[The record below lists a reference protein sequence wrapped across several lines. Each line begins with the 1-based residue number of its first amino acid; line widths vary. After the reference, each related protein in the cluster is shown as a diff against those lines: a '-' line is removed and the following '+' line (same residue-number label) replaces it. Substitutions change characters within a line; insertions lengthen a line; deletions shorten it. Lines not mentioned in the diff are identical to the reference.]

1 LIMYHTNLPKVS
13 IVILAY
19 NAVSTLNRIFDEAVM
34 SALTQDYSNYEVI
47 IVDNGSR
54 DSTYEYA
61 KTMYGDRAKV
71 VKLPRNYGYCLGNN
85 LSLKYIDKDSK
96 YILFQNSDAI
106 LARDYV
112 RKLIE
117 ILEQNPDVVA
127 AQGLEIQPSGHLRIG
142 GSLNT
147 AGYYFLVEVKHQQSR
162 PLCLEN
168 LLAFG
173 AALLVRRNVFEVVGG
188 FPSEYFMYGDE
199 ADLGMRI
206 RALGFRVLGCSHTSY
221 VHLVQG
227 TASKLRGFNP
237 IVLYFSNRNRL
248 LIVLRYFYG
257 LYLVKALLLN
267 IIIMLIHF
275 IKGPAI
281 RRRIIL
287 RIITTS
293 VKELRNTMRFRKIYV
308 PHLKRR
314 KVLEKFIKPWPRGTI
329 IIAD

>member
-1 LIMYHTNLPKVS
+1 MHCTNVPKAS

-34 SALTQDYSNYEVI
+34 SALTQDYSNYEVMI
-47 IVDNGSR
+47 IDNGSH
-54 DSTYEYA
+54 DNTYKYA
-61 KTMYGDRAKV
+61 KTRYGDRAKV

-96 YILFQNSDAI
+96 YILFQNPDAI

-112 RKLIE
+112 RRLIE
-117 ILEQNPDVVA
+117 ILEQKPDAVA
-127 AQGLEIQPSGHLRIG
+127 TQGLEIQPSGHLRIG

-147 AGYYFLVEVKHQQSR
+147 AGYSVDVLPQLSSNN

-168 LLAFG
+168 LFAFG
-173 AALLVRRNVFEVVGG
+173 AALLVKRDVFEAVGG
-188 FPSEYFMYGDE
+188 FPPEYFLYYDE
-199 ADLGMRI
+199 ADLGMRF

-221 VHLVQG
+221 VHFVQG
-227 TASKLRGFNP
+227 TVSKLRGLTP

-248 LIVLRYFYG
+248 LIVLRYFHG
-257 LYLVKALLLN
+257 LYLAKALVLN
-267 IIIMLIHF
+267 VIIMLIHF

-287 RIITTS
+287 HIITTLI
-293 VKELRNTMRFRKIYV
+293 KRLRSTIRVRKTYV
-308 PHLKRR
+308 PHVKRR
-314 KVLEKFIKPWPRGTI
+314 KVLEKFIEPWPRGAI
-329 IIAD
+329 IMAD

>member
-1 LIMYHTNLPKVS
+1 MHCTNVPKAS

-34 SALTQDYSNYEVI
+34 SALTQDYSNYEVMI
-47 IVDNGSR
+47 IDNGSH
-54 DSTYEYA
+54 DNTYKYA
-61 KTMYGDRAKV
+61 KTRYGDRAKV

-96 YILFQNSDAI
+96 YILFQNPDAI

-112 RKLIE
+112 RRLIE
-117 ILEQNPDVVA
+117 ILEQKPDAVA

-147 AGYYFLVEVKHQQSR
+147 AGYYCLVEVKHQQSN

-168 LLAFG
+168 LFAFG
-173 AALLVRRNVFEVVGG
+173 AALLVKRDVFEAVGG
-188 FPSEYFMYGDE
+188 FPPEYFLYYDE
-199 ADLGMRI
+199 VDLGMRF
-206 RALGFRVLGCSHTSY
+206 RALGFRVLGCSHTCY
-221 VHLVQG
+221 VHFVQG
-227 TASKLRGFNP
+227 TVSKLRGLTP
-237 IVLYFSNRNRL
+237 IVLYFSTRNRL
-248 LIVLRYFYG
+248 LTVFRHFHG
-257 LYLVKALLLN
+257 LYLAKALVLN
-267 IIIMLIHF
+267 VIIMLIHF

-281 RRRIIL
+281 RRRAML
-287 RIITTS
+287 HIITTLI
-293 VKELRNTMRFRKIYV
+293 KRLRNTIMVRKTYV
-308 PHLKRR
+308 PYVKRR

>member
-1 LIMYHTNLPKVS
+1 MYHTNLPKVS

-61 KTMYGDRAKV
+61 KTMYGNRAKV

-117 ILEQNPDVVA
+117 ILEQNPDVAA
-127 AQGLEIQPSGHLRIG
+127 AQGLEIQPPGNLRIG

-147 AGYYFLVEVKHQQSR
+147 AGYSVDVLPQLRSNNL
-162 PLCLEN
+162 LCLEN
-168 LLAFG
+168 LFAFG
-173 AALLVRRNVFEVVGG
+173 AALLVRRNVFEIVGG
-188 FPSEYFMYGDE
+188 FPSEYFLYYDE
-199 ADLGMRI
+199 ADLGMRF
-206 RALGFRVLGCSHTSY
+206 RALGFRVFGCSHTSY
-221 VHLVQG
+221 VHFVQG
-227 TASKLRGFNP
+227 TASKLRDFNP

-248 LIVLRYFYG
+248 LTVLRYFYG
-257 LYLVKALLLN
+257 WYLAKALVLN

-275 IKGPAI
+275 IKGSAI

-293 VKELRNTMRFRKIYV
+293 IKGLGNTMRARKTWV
-308 PHLKRR
+308 PHLKRG
-314 KVLEKFIKPWPRGTI
+314 KVLEKFIKPWPRGWVS
-329 IIAD
+329 ARS